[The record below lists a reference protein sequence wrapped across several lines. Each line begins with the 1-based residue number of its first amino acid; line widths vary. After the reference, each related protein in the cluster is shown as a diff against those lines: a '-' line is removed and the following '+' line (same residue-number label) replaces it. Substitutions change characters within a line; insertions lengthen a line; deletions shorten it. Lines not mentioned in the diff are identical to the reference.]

1 MTFSLDFW
9 ILQSAAMLLTVLIV
23 PKLRL
28 TGISGV
34 IFMIAAIALVNNV
47 LWDPSLFSALPD
59 SLTSRTALLL
69 FTNGVI
75 FFVLVKLLPG
85 IEIDGLLPAIA
96 APIVFTL
103 SSVAIRTYGS
113 DVDWEQFFVS
123 VADATSA
130 LFHSLKSFFQS

>member
-1 MTFSLDFW
+1 MTFNLDFW

-28 TGISGV
+28 TGLSGV
-34 IFMIAAIALVNNV
+34 ILMIAALALVNNV

-59 SLTSRTALLL
+59 TLSSRTVLLL

-103 SSVAIRTYGS
+103 SSVLIRTYGT
-113 DVDWEQFFVS
+113 DVDWEKFFVS
-123 VADATSA
+123 VAETGSE
-130 LFHSLKSFFQS
+130 LFHSLRTFFQS